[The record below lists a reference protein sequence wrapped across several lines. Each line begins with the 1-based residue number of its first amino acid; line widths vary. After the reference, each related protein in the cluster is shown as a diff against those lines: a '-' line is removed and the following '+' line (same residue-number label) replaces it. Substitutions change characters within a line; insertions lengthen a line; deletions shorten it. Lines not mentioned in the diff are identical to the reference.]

1 MPRFRPDIGFNQ
13 NTMKSLL
20 IVAHGSRRETSN
32 REVIDLAS
40 RVAQQPGHD
49 FQSVSAAFLE
59 IAKPSIPDGLEC
71 CVQQGASEVIIFPYF
86 LAAGRHVVDD
96 IPEEVAKVA
105 SKYPHVKFSIAGY
118 LGMSEEIPRMI
129 LKSVNSQ
136 AQ

>member
-1 MPRFRPDIGFNQ
+1 
-13 NTMKSLL
+13 MKSLL
-20 IVAHGSRRETSN
+20 IVAHGSRREASN
-32 REVIDLAS
+32 REVIELAS

-49 FQSVSAAFLE
+49 FHYVSTAFLE

-96 IPEEVAKVA
+96 IPAEAAKVA
-105 SKYPHVKFSIAGY
+105 GKYPDVKFSIAGY

-129 LKSVNSQ
+129 LNSVNNQ
-136 AQ
+136 AE